1 MLYTDEKIN
10 YTNYLRDK
18 PLETDPT
25 RHAHMEA
32 AVMQALKERGVIGQT
47 DFVYYADG
55 RVMVKVGGE
64 YYGMFD
70 INTGKFFSGCPGDPE
85 A

>member
-1 MLYTDEKIN
+1 
-10 YTNYLRDK
+10 
-18 PLETDPT
+18 
-25 RHAHMEA
+25 
-32 AVMQALKERGVIGQT
+32 MQALKERGVIGQT

-64 YYGMFD
+64 YYGVFD